1 MSTLIDTP
9 FPSTFTLY
17 YHRLEEK
24 KWNLESFTK
33 VGTFRTVRDYL
44 VVSEELSLN
53 AFSDGMFFLFRD
65 PIPPLWE
72 NFNNV
77 YGGCYSFKSP
87 KASAGQAFDAYA
99 IAFMLGQTVYN
110 ASNKI
115 NGISISP
122 KAVHNSIKHNIIKIW
137 NSSFKEF
144 NDPKDL
150 RELHP
155 DVTHEGVV
163 YTRSPDKKM

>member
-1 MSTLIDTP
+1 MSTIIDTP
-9 FPSTFTLY
+9 FPQTFTLY
-17 YHRLEEK
+17 FHKLEEK

-44 VVSEELSLN
+44 VVSEGLGLN

-77 YGGCYSFKSP
+77 YGGSYSFKSP
-87 KASAGQAFDAYA
+87 KASASQAFDDYA
-99 IAFMLGQTVYN
+99 IAFMLNSIVYD
-110 ASNKI
+110 SKNKI
-115 NGISISP
+115 NGIYISP
-122 KAVHNSIKHNIIKIW
+122 KMVNNSIKHNIVKIW
-137 NSSFKEF
+137 NSSFKDF